1 MLETTS
7 TRNNYIGNGSTPNY
21 EYDFKIF
28 DRTHLQVI
36 VLDLELDATTLVID
50 TDYTVSNIGDA
61 AGGTVTLVSA
71 AQAWISGG
79 NLRSNYVLS
88 ILRIVPLDQGDDFAN
103 QEDFYPENHEAR
115 FDYQTMIDQQQ
126 QDEIDRCIKIPAGLN
141 PASFD
146 MILPE
151 TISTSAGRLVGVNT
165 TGTGFSLIVP
175 SNEAASAATASASAA
190 AASASAA
197 TAAANA
203 AIAAAFIEQ
212 WNEFSVVDGQAAT
225 DLTGQ
230 TVDGAVYTSAV
241 YTYEILRGTT
251 VLTNG
256 WFALQYLNGTW
267 VLSNGPDM
275 GSLPGVTFS
284 VSQVGTVGQLK
295 AALDVGAGNG
305 TVKVSRKL
313 VPI

>member
-7 TRNNYIGNGSTPNY
+7 ARNSYIGNGSTPNY

-36 VLDLELDATTLVID
+36 ILDLELDATTIVLD
-50 TDYTVSNIGDA
+50 TDYTVSGVGDA
-61 AGGTVTLVSA
+61 AGGTVTLVGA
-71 AQAWISGG
+71 AQSWISGG
-79 NLRSNYVLS
+79 NLRSNYIIS
-88 ILRIVPLDQGDDFAN
+88 IRRVVPLDQGDDFAN
-103 QEDFYPENHEAR
+103 QEDFYPENHESR

-126 QDEIDRCIKIPAGLN
+126 QDEIDRCIKIPSGLN
-141 PASFD
+141 PVDFD
-146 MILPE
+146 MTLPE
-151 TISTSAGRLVGVNT
+151 TISIKNGWLVAVNSAGN
-165 TGTGFSLIVP
+165 GFTLIEQ
-175 SNEAASAATASASAA
+175 SDDAA
-190 AASASAA
+190 AA
-197 TAAANA
+197 A
-203 AIAAAFIEQ
+203 AIAELIER
-212 WNEFSVVDGQAAT
+212 WSEFSIIDGQSAS
-225 DLTGQ
+225 DLNDQ
-230 TVDGAVYTSAV
+230 TVDGTIYTSAV

-275 GSLPGVTFS
+275 GSLHGVTFS